1 MLPVRARRGPAIID
15 FGCEGGRLP
24 APRER
29 DFRGL
34 KMATQ
39 ALFREDAY
47 LTRCEATIAAL
58 GVDGILLDRTVF
70 YPLGGGQAGDTGA
83 LVLADG
89 TRIAIA
95 DTRKAKFEGATP
107 DDALHVPAPGQEAL
121 LARLGA
127 GEPVVAEID
136 WERRYRHMK
145 LHTAS
150 HLMCAVLPYPV
161 DGCSITVDYAR
172 LDFATTEP
180 IERELVE
187 TRLASFV
194 KGEHPV
200 ATEWI
205 TDDEM
210 AARPELVRTMSV
222 KPPMGLGRVR
232 LLRIEGVDL
241 QPCGGTH
248 VRNTAEIGAL
258 RVAKLEKKSARTR
271 RLVLEFVS

>member
-1 MLPVRARRGPAIID
+1 
-15 FGCEGGRLP
+15 
-24 APRER
+24 
-29 DFRGL
+29 
-34 KMATQ
+34 MATE

-47 LTRCEATIAAL
+47 LTRCEAKMVAL
-58 GVDGILLDRTVF
+58 GDDGILLDRTVF

-187 TRLASFV
+187 TRLASLV
-194 KGEHPV
+194 SGEHAV

-232 LLRIEGVDL
+232 LLRIEDVDL

>member
-1 MLPVRARRGPAIID
+1 
-15 FGCEGGRLP
+15 
-24 APRER
+24 
-29 DFRGL
+29 
-34 KMATQ
+34 MATE

-47 LTRCEATIAAL
+47 LTRCEAKIVAL
-58 GVDGILLDRTVF
+58 GDDGILLDRTVF

-187 TRLASFV
+187 TRLASLV
-194 KGEHPV
+194 SGEHAV

-232 LLRIEGVDL
+232 LLRIEDVDL

>member
-1 MLPVRARRGPAIID
+1 MT
-15 FGCEGGRLP
+15 
-24 APRER
+24 
-29 DFRGL
+29 
-34 KMATQ
+34 TQ

-47 LTRCEATIAAL
+47 LTRCEATVAAL
-58 GVDGILLDRTVF
+58 GEDGILLDRTVF

-83 LVLADG
+83 LVLGDG

-107 DDALHVPAPGQEAL
+107 DDALHVPAPGQEAIV
-121 LARLGA
+121 ARLRA
-127 GEPVVAEID
+127 GERVVAEID

-187 TRLASFV
+187 ARLASFV
-194 KGEHPV
+194 SGEHPV

-271 RLVLEFVS
+271 RLVLEFV

>member
-1 MLPVRARRGPAIID
+1 MTT
-15 FGCEGGRLP
+15 E
-24 APRER
+24 
-29 DFRGL
+29 
-34 KMATQ
+34 

-47 LTRCEATIAAL
+47 LTRCEAKITAI
-58 GVDGILLDRTVF
+58 GDDGILLDRTVF
-70 YPLGGGQAGDTGA
+70 YPLGGGQAGDAGA
-83 LVLADG
+83 LVLSDG
-89 TRIAIA
+89 TRIVIA
-95 DTRKAKFEGATP
+95 DTHKAKFEGATP
-107 DDALHVPAPGQEAL
+107 DDALHVPAPGQDAV
-121 LARLGA
+121 LARLAA

-136 WERRYRHMK
+136 WGRRYRHMR

-172 LDFATTEP
+172 LDFATVEP
-180 IERELVE
+180 IEREFVE
-187 TRLASFV
+187 TRLASLV
-194 KGEHPV
+194 GDGHRV
-200 ATEWI
+200 GTEWI
-205 TDDEM
+205 TDEEM

-271 RLVLEFVS
+271 RLVLELAA